1 MVNLDDL
8 ALIIT
13 ILTKKWESLKNRFS
27 DDLTSLS
34 KMIFSSEKVI
44 SKFEF
49 FFARNSILG
58 TDDLICSC

>member
-34 KMIFSSEKVI
+34 KMRFSSEKNDQQV
-44 SKFEF
+44 
-49 FFARNSILG
+49 
-58 TDDLICSC
+58 